1 MPNALQRLGDKI
13 TLGLDCAK
21 LDKVST
27 VSPWISSDG
36 VIKTDKP
43 LLVIHGT
50 ADESVPYSAAENI
63 ANACQHAVLLPVQ
76 DQSHT
81 FGVQHPLEHLGKA
94 PIDFW
99 DVLENTKEFLEDSL
113 EDYYLD

>member
-1 MPNALQRLGDKI
+1 
-13 TLGLDCAK
+13 
-21 LDKVST
+21 
-27 VSPWISSDG
+27 
-36 VIKTDKP
+36 
-43 LLVIHGT
+43 
-50 ADESVPYSAAENI
+50 
-63 ANACQHAVLLPVQ
+63 VQ